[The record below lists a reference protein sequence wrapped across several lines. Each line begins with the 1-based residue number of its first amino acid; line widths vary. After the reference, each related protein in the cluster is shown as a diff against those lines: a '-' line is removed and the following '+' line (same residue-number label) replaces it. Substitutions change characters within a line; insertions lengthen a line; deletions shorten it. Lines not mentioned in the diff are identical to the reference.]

1 MHKLTSYQLKPGK
14 FFLFSH
20 HLFVVGLSSFPVL
33 FEFGSTQPSGAWSG
47 ERMGR
52 ISRTAVRELATA
64 ALQLLGL
71 VQALR
76 ALRSLPHLLLV
87 GSTSPLARE
96 DAAARGGSGRRALPG
111 AAQTSAPRTNTSRF
125 PMFALHRLQHP
136 QLTNPPQHSPHV
148 LHRHRPAPPHR
159 QPGPRA
165 AATLRARTCAGG
177 IRQKSMQLGGRQEA
191 SHANVPQAKNRKVID
206 DFFFK
211 KIKTTL
217 RQDNF

>member
-1 MHKLTSYQLKPGK
+1 MD
-14 FFLFSH
+14 
-20 HLFVVGLSSFPVL
+20 
-33 FEFGSTQPSGAWSG
+33 
-47 ERMGR
+47 R

-87 GSTSPLARE
+87 GSTSPLAE
-96 DAAARGGSGRRALPG
+96 AVVAARGGSGRRAPQG
-111 AAQTSAPRTNTSRF
+111 AAHTSAHRRSRSRF

-136 QLTNPPQHSPHV
+136 LLTNPPQHSPHV

-165 AATLRARTCAGG
+165 AATLRARTCSGG
-177 IRQKSMQLGGRQEA
+177 AATVYCTRSAPRRHGRAWGYNRVMRQQSSRYRTTACNLRSTQWSCGAESAASTVRGYRGRTSPRSLG
-191 SHANVPQAKNRKVID
+191 I
-206 DFFFK
+206 
-211 KIKTTL
+211 L
-217 RQDNF
+217 